1 MTKRSPKLPIGSR
14 LFLVSLG
21 AESVVTLTDAD
32 RAGRLHGHGIVLE
45 QRLEAGDTVNLF
57 IDTPH
62 DLLGFAD
69 LAAVGLMKPTCLPLE
84 LILVANN
91 RIHARLRTDPI
102 ATRLA
107 TTVLDALRRDTPPAL
122 TRARASANTKPTP

>member
-1 MTKRSPKLPIGSR
+1 MTKPSPKLPLGSR

-32 RAGRLHGHGIVLE
+32 RAGQLHGHSLVLE
-45 QRLEAGDTVNLF
+45 QRSAAGDAVNLF
-57 IDTPH
+57 IDRPH

-69 LAAVGLMKPTCLPLE
+69 LAAVGLMKPVCLPLE
-84 LILVANN
+84 LVLVATN

-102 ATRLA
+102 AMRFA
-107 TTVLDALRRDTPPAL
+107 NTVLDALRRDTPLAL
-122 TRARASANTKPTP
+122 TSARASANSKPTP